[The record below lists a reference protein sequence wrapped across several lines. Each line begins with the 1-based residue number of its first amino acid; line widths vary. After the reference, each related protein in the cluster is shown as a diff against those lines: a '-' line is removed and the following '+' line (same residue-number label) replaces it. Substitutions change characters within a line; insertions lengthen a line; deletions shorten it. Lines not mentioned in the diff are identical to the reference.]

1 MKKSAYVLETGALS
15 DKPKTIEWRANK
27 TECEELAMRLG
38 IFGVNDF
45 KATITA
51 ERDNLIRVCGN
62 IKANIVQSC
71 VITGE
76 PVEEKIDEDFEEF
89 FTDNKRY
96 KVSVDID
103 MDSPDITPVENNRI
117 DLAELATQ
125 YLILFMNPYPHKQ
138 NAVFED
144 KIEDEGKASPF
155 AVLEKLKH

>member
-1 MKKSAYVLETGALS
+1 M
-15 DKPKTIEWRANK
+15 
-27 TECEELAMRLG
+27 
-38 IFGVNDF
+38 
-45 KATITA
+45 
-51 ERDNLIRVCGN
+51 
-62 IKANIVQSC
+62 Q
-71 VITGE
+71 
-76 PVEEKIDEDFEEF
+76 EKIDEDFEEF

-144 KIEDEGKASPF
+144 KIEGENKPNPF